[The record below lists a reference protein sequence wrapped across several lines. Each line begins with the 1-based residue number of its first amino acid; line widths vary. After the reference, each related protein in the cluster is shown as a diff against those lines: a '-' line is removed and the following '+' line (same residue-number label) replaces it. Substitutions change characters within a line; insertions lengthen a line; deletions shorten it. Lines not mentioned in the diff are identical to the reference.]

1 MDGSSISIQ
10 EGATEMT
17 ASKPALLVL
26 PFQARVPGTFEF
38 LSIDVVLRMVNN
50 RQRPMIHIERSY
62 PGARH
67 AIGWTI
73 FRRTVRSY
81 LYENEPLFR
90 FERGARRYIRKAY
103 AIHYSLLGD
112 DGMTYSHLH
121 L

>member
-1 MDGSSISIQ
+1 MMP
-10 EGATEMT
+10 T
-17 ASKPALLVL
+17 KPDLVIL
-26 PFQARVPGTFEF
+26 PFKATLIGSDISLTLEQT
-38 LSIDVVLRMVNN
+38 LSLLRSGVHV
-50 RQRPMIHIERSY
+50 QIERNQ
-62 PGARH
+62 PGAPD

-73 FRRTVRSY
+73 FRRTPRKY

-112 DGMTYSHLH
+112 DGMTQSHLH

>member
-1 MDGSSISIQ
+1 MFP
-10 EGATEMT
+10 
-17 ASKPALLVL
+17 SKPDLVIL
-26 PFQARVPGTFEF
+26 PFKAVLIGLDISLTLEQTLSLLRSGVRV
-38 LSIDVVLRMVNN
+38 
-50 RQRPMIHIERSY
+50 QIERSQ
-62 PGARH
+62 PGAPD

-73 FRRTVRSY
+73 FRRTPRKY

-112 DGMTYSHLH
+112 DGMTHSHLH

>member
-1 MDGSSISIQ
+1 MFPD
-10 EGATEMT
+10 
-17 ASKPALLVL
+17 KPNLIVL
-26 PFQARVPGTFEF
+26 PFKAVLKGSDILLTLEQT
-38 LSIDVVLRMVNN
+38 LSLLRKGA
-50 RQRPMIHIERSY
+50 QIQIERSY
-62 PGARH
+62 PGAPD

-73 FRRTVRSY
+73 FRRTTRKY

-112 DGMTYSHLH
+112 DGMTYSHIH

>member
-1 MDGSSISIQ
+1 MMP
-10 EGATEMT
+10 T
-17 ASKPALLVL
+17 KPDLVIL
-26 PFQARVPGTFEF
+26 PFEATLPEAALPLTLEQT
-38 LSIDVVLRMVNN
+38 LSLLRSGVHV
-50 RQRPMIHIERSY
+50 QIERSQ
-62 PGARH
+62 PGAPD

-73 FRRTVRSY
+73 FRRTSRKY

-112 DGMTYSHLH
+112 DGMTHSHLH

>member
-1 MDGSSISIQ
+1 MMP
-10 EGATEMT
+10 T
-17 ASKPALLVL
+17 KPDLVIL
-26 PFQARVPGTFEF
+26 PFKATLPDVSLPQTLEQT
-38 LSIDVVLRMVNN
+38 LSMLRSGVHV
-50 RQRPMIHIERSY
+50 QIERSQ
-62 PGARH
+62 PGAPD

-73 FRRTVRSY
+73 FRRTPRKY

-112 DGMTYSHLH
+112 DGMTHSHLH

>member
-1 MDGSSISIQ
+1 MFP
-10 EGATEMT
+10 
-17 ASKPALLVL
+17 SKPDLVIL
-26 PFQARVPGTFEF
+26 PFKAVLIGSDISLTLDQT
-38 LSIDVVLRMVNN
+38 LSLLRSGVHV
-50 RQRPMIHIERSY
+50 QIERSQ
-62 PGARH
+62 PGARD

-73 FRRTVRSY
+73 FRRTPRKY

>member
-1 MDGSSISIQ
+1 MMR
-10 EGATEMT
+10 T
-17 ASKPALLVL
+17 KPDLVIL
-26 PFQARVPGTFEF
+26 PFKATLPDVSLPLTLEQT
-38 LSIDVVLRMVNN
+38 LSLLRSGVHV
-50 RQRPMIHIERSY
+50 QVERSQ
-62 PGARH
+62 PGAPD

-73 FRRTVRSY
+73 FRRTPRKY

-112 DGMTYSHLH
+112 DGLTHSHLH

>member
-1 MDGSSISIQ
+1 MIP
-10 EGATEMT
+10 T
-17 ASKPALLVL
+17 KPDLVIL
-26 PFQARVPGTFEF
+26 PFKATLPDVSHPLTLEQT
-38 LSIDVVLRMVNN
+38 LSLLRSGVHV
-50 RQRPMIHIERSY
+50 QIERSQ
-62 PGARH
+62 PGAPD

-73 FRRTVRSY
+73 FRRTPRKY

-112 DGMTYSHLH
+112 DGMTHSHLH

>member
-1 MDGSSISIQ
+1 MI
-10 EGATEMT
+10 T
-17 ASKPALLVL
+17 AKPDLIIL
-26 PFQARVPGTFEF
+26 PFKAALIGTGVSLTLEQTLRLLRSPQRDF
-38 LSIDVVLRMVNN
+38 VL
-50 RQRPMIHIERSY
+50 IERSH
-62 PGARH
+62 PGASD

-73 FRRTVRSY
+73 FGRTPGKY

-103 AIHYSLLGD
+103 AIHYSLLGE